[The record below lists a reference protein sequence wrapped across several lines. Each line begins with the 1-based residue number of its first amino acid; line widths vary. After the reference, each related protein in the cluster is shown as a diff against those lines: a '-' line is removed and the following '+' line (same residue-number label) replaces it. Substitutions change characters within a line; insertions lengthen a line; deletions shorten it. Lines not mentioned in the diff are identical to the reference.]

1 MTGSRFA
8 LDVEGVPR
16 PARAQALLDALRS
29 RVVIAD
35 GAMGTM
41 LQRYEPTLDDY
52 QQLEGCN
59 EILGVSRPDMIAA
72 IHDDYLA
79 VGIDAIET
87 NTFGANWSNL
97 SDYDIDDR
105 IHELAQVNTRIARE
119 RVEAA
124 EARDGRMRWVLGS
137 MGPGTKLPSLGHTTY
152 DHLKQTFAL
161 QAEGLIDGGADAFL
175 VETSQDLL
183 QTKAAINGCRQAIV
197 GRGIRLPIFVEVTV
211 ETTGTMLMGSEIG
224 AALTALEP
232 LGVDAI
238 GLNCATGPAEMSE
251 HLRHLSKHAAVPIAC
266 MPNAG
271 LPVLAAD
278 GARYPLS
285 PAELA
290 TAHEQFVREF
300 GLSLVGGCCGTTP
313 EHLAAV
319 VERLAPFREA
329 AGLDTPALRAGTRP
343 AEAEDASPAA
353 VVRPAEDASPAV
365 DGRSEGDVSPAM
377 AARPPGDAP
386 PLIECAAEGGVYR
399 DPPRSPQEFEP
410 GVSSLYQHVP
420 FRQDAAYLAI
430 GERTNAN
437 GSKAFREAM
446 LEGRWDDCV
455 EIARAQTRVGAHLLD
470 VCVDYVGRDGVADV
484 REVVSRFASASTLP
498 LVIDSTEP
506 AVIQAGLE
514 LVGGRPVV
522 NSVNYEDGDG
532 PASRFGRIMPLV
544 KEHGTA
550 VVALTIDEQGQA
562 RTAEDKLR
570 IASRLVDELVGEWG
584 MRVEDIIVD
593 CLTFPIATGQEETRR
608 DGIETIEAIRGLV
621 VKYPGINTTL
631 GVSNVSFGLN
641 PAARSVLNS
650 VFINEAR
657 EAGLT
662 SAIVD
667 AAKIVPL
674 ASIPDDQR
682 KVALDLVWDRREHDA
697 DGNVTYDPLAVM
709 LDLFAGVDTAA
720 LRDQRAAE
728 LAALPVGERLQRRI
742 IDGELKGLEADL
754 DLARAEGMAPLDII
768 NDQLLEGMK
777 VVGERFGSGQMQLPF
792 VLQSAEVMK
801 TAVALLEP
809 HMERTESAG
818 KGRIV
823 LATVRGDVH
832 DIGKNLVDIIL
843 TNNGYEVVNLG
854 IKQPIADII
863 AAAEEHDADVIGMSG
878 LLVKSTVVMK
888 ENLEELQARGLA
900 RKWPVLLGGAALTR
914 AYVEDDLA
922 GLFDGEVRYAKDAFE
937 GLALMEPL
945 VRVARGEPADAVGL
959 PPLKKRIHAAGSR
972 LTLTEPEAM
981 PARSDVAS
989 DNPVPA
995 PPFWGTRIVRGIAL
1009 ADYAAYLDERA
1020 TFMGQWGLKP
1030 GRGDDGLSYE
1040 QLVETEGRP
1049 RLRYWLDRILAE
1061 GMLDASVAYGY
1072 FPVVSEGDDLIV
1084 LHHGDDP
1091 SGVLGVPG
1099 LLAPDGGSLA
1109 DRVPSRSDGVPLAD
1123 RVPSRSDGGS
1133 LADRVPSRSDGV
1145 SRSIGTERLRFT
1157 FPRQRRD
1164 RHLCLSDFVR
1174 SRESGRIDV
1183 LPVQLVTAGARIDE
1197 VTAKLFA
1204 GDKYRDY
1211 YELNGLVMQ
1220 LTEALAELWHARI
1233 RSELGFAGEDPA
1245 DTAGLFKLEY
1255 RGARFS
1261 LGYPA
1266 CPDMEDRRKVVE
1278 LLRPERM
1285 GVELSEEL
1293 QLHPEQS
1300 TDAFVF
1306 HHPEAKYFSV

>member
-1 MTGSRFA
+1 MTAAPSAPRFA
-8 LDVEGVPR
+8 LDIDGVPR
-16 PARAQALLDALRS
+16 PERAQRLLDAVRA

-41 LQRYEPTLDDY
+41 LQRYDLSIDGDFAG
-52 QQLEGCN
+52 LEGCN
-59 EILGVSRPDMIAA
+59 EILNETRPDVVGE
-72 IHDDYLA
+72 IHDAYFA
-79 VGIDAIET
+79 VGVDAVET

-97 SDYDIDDR
+97 DDYGIVERISD
-105 IHELAQVNTRIARE
+105 LAERGARIARD
-119 RVEAA
+119 RAKAA
-124 EARDGRMRWVLGS
+124 EAVDGRERWVLGS

-152 DHLKQTFAL
+152 ANLKETFAL

-183 QTKAAINGCRQAIV
+183 QTKAAINGCKQAIV
-197 GRGIRLPIFVEVTV
+197 TRGIRLPIFVEVTV

-224 AALTALEP
+224 AALTAIEP

-251 HLRHLSKHAAVPIAC
+251 HLRHLSRHSGVPVAC

-271 LPVLAAD
+271 LPVL
-278 GARYPLS
+278 GANGAHYPLS

-300 GLSLVGGCCGTTP
+300 GLGLVGGCCGTTP
-313 EHLAAV
+313 EHLGAV
-319 VERLAPFREA
+319 VERLRP
-329 AGLDTPALRAGTRP
+329 LDLSGARAVTT
-343 AEAEDASPAA
+343 D
-353 VVRPAEDASPAV
+353 
-365 DGRSEGDVSPAM
+365 
-377 AARPPGDAP
+377 
-386 PLIECAAEGGVYR
+386 
-399 DPPRSPQEFEP
+399 P
-410 GVSSLYQHVP
+410 GVASLYQHVP
-420 FRQDAAYLAI
+420 FDQDASYLAI

-455 EIARAQTRVGAHLLD
+455 EIARNQIRVGAHLLD
-470 VCVDYVGRDGVADV
+470 VCVDYVGRDGVADI

-498 LVIDSTEP
+498 LVVDSTEP
-506 AVIQAGLE
+506 GVIAAGLE
-514 LVGGRPVV
+514 LIGGRPVV
-522 NSVNYEDGDG
+522 NSVNYEDGHG
-532 PASRFGRIMPLV
+532 AASRFGRIMPLV

-550 VVALTIDEQGQA
+550 VIALTIDEQGQA
-562 RTAEDKLR
+562 RTADDKVR
-570 IASRLVDELVGEWG
+570 IASRLIDELVGEWG
-584 MRVEDIIVD
+584 MRVSDIIVD
-593 CLTFPIATGQEETRR
+593 ALTFPIATGQEETRR
-608 DGIETIEAIRGLV
+608 DGIETIEAIRRITAT
-621 VKYPGINTTL
+621 YPGINTTL

-650 VFINEAR
+650 VFLHEAV

-662 SAIVD
+662 SGIID

-674 ASIPDDQR
+674 ASMSDEQR
-682 KVALDLVWDRREHDA
+682 KVALDLVWDRREYDA
-697 DGNVTYDPLAVM
+697 DGNVTYDPLATM

-728 LAALPVGERLQRRI
+728 LAALPTGERLQRRI
-742 IDGELKGLEADL
+742 IDGEGKGLEADL
-754 DLARAEGMAPLDII
+754 DLARAEGMTPLAII

-777 VVGERFGSGQMQLPF
+777 VVGERFGSGEMQLPF

-801 TAVALLEP
+801 NAVALLEP
-809 HMERTESAG
+809 HMEKADASG

-843 TNNGYEVVNLG
+843 TNNGYDVINLG

-863 AAAEEHDADVIGMSG
+863 AVAEEHDADVIGMSG

-888 ENLEELQARGLA
+888 ENLEELTARGLGT
-900 RKWPVLLGGAALTR
+900 RWPVILGGAALTR

-922 GLFDGEVRYAKDAFE
+922 GLFDGEVRYARDAFE

-945 VRVARGEPADAVGL
+945 VRVARGESPDAVGL
-959 PPLKKRIHAAGSR
+959 PALKKRRHAVGSK

-1009 ADYAAYLDERA
+1009 ADYAAFLDERA

-1030 GRGDDGLSYE
+1030 GRGSDGLSYE

-1049 RLRYWLDRILAE
+1049 RLRYWLDRILGE

-1091 SGVLGVPG
+1091 TGVLDRPG
-1099 LLAPDGGSLA
+1099 LLAPDGGS
-1109 DRVPSRSDGVPLAD
+1109 
-1123 RVPSRSDGGS
+1123 GG
-1133 LADRVPSRSDGV
+1133 LVGE
-1145 SRSIGTERLRFT
+1145 ERLRFH

-1164 RHLCLSDFVR
+1164 RHLNLADFVR
-1174 SRESGRIDV
+1174 SRASGEIDV
-1183 LPVQLVTAGARIDE
+1183 LPVQLVTAGAKIDT

-1204 GDKYRDY
+1204 EDRYRDY

-1220 LTEALAELWHARI
+1220 LTEALAEFWHARI
-1233 RSELGFAGEDPA
+1233 RSELGFAAEDPT

-1306 HHPEAKYFSV
+1306 HHPEATYFSV

>member
-1 MTGSRFA
+1 VTSTAPLRHP
-8 LDVEGVPR
+8 LDIDAVPR
-16 PARAQALLDALRS
+16 TERAQALLDALAE

-41 LQRYEPTLDDY
+41 LQRYEPTLEDY
-52 QQLEGCN
+52 RQLEGCN
-59 EILGVSRPDMIAA
+59 EILNVSRPDLIAR

-79 VGIDAIET
+79 VGIDAVET

-97 SDYDIDDR
+97 SDYAIDDR
-105 IHELAQVNTRIARE
+105 IHELAEAGARIARE
-119 RVEAA
+119 RCEAA
-124 EARDGRMRWVLGS
+124 EAVDGRMRWVLGS

-152 DHLKQTFAL
+152 AHLKETFAL

-183 QTKAAINGCRQAIV
+183 QTKAAVNGCKQAIV
-197 GRGIRLPIFVEVTV
+197 ARGVRLPIFVEVTV

-251 HLRHLSKHAAVPIAC
+251 HLRHLSKHSAVTIAC

-271 LPVLAAD
+271 LPVLTAD
-278 GARYPLS
+278 GAYYPLT
-285 PAELA
+285 PGELA

-300 GLSLVGGCCGTTP
+300 GIGLVGGCCGTTP

-319 VERLAPFREA
+319 VERL
-329 AGLDTPALRAGTRP
+329 RP
-343 AEAEDASPAA
+343 LQ
-353 VVRPAEDASPAV
+353 
-365 DGRSEGDVSPAM
+365 GG
-377 AARPPGDAP
+377 AARSATT
-386 PLIECAAEGGVYR
+386 
-399 DPPRSPQEFEP
+399 EP
-410 GVSSLYQHVP
+410 GVASLYQHVP
-420 FRQDAAYLAI
+420 FQQDASYLAI

-455 EIARAQTRVGAHLLD
+455 EIARNQIRVGAHLLD
-470 VCVDYVGRDGVADV
+470 VCIDYVGRDGVADI

-514 LVGGRPVV
+514 LIGGRPVV

-532 PASRFGRIMPLV
+532 ADSRFGRIMPLV

-550 VVALTIDEQGQA
+550 VIALTIDEQGQA
-562 RTAEDKLR
+562 RTAVDKLR
-570 IASRLVDELVGEWG
+570 IASRLVDALVGEWG
-584 MRVEDIIVD
+584 MKVEDIVVD

-608 DGIETIEAIRGLV
+608 DAIETIEAIRGLV
-621 VKYPGINTTL
+621 AKYPGIHTTL

-650 VFINEAR
+650 VFLHEATQ
-657 EAGLT
+657 AGLD
-662 SAIVD
+662 SGIID

-674 ASIPDDQR
+674 ASLPDDRRQ
-682 KVALDLVWDRREHDA
+682 VALDLVWDRREYDA
-697 DGNVTYDPLAVM
+697 EGNVTYDPLAVM
-709 LDLFAGVDTAA
+709 LDMFAGVDTAA

-754 DLARAEGMAPLDII
+754 DLARADGIAPLQII
-768 NDQLLEGMK
+768 NDHLLEGMK
-777 VVGERFGSGQMQLPF
+777 VVGERFGAGQMQLPF

-809 HMERTESAG
+809 HMEKSSASG

-823 LATVRGDVH
+823 LGTVRGDVH

-843 TNNGYEVVNLG
+843 TNNGYDVVNLG

-888 ENLEELQARGLA
+888 ENLQELQARGLA
-900 RKWPVLLGGAALTR
+900 GRWPVLLGGAALTR

-922 GLFDGEVRYAKDAFE
+922 ALFDGEVRYAKDAFE

-945 VRVARGEPADAVGL
+945 VRVARGESPDAVGL
-959 PPLKKRIHAAGSR
+959 PPLKKRIHREGSL

-989 DNPVPA
+989 DNAVPA

-1009 ADYAAYLDERA
+1009 ADYAAFLDERA

-1030 GRGDDGLSYE
+1030 GRGEDGLSYE

-1072 FPVVSEGDDLIV
+1072 FPVVSEGDDLVV

-1091 SGVLGVPG
+1091 AGVLGPAG
-1099 LLAPDGGSLA
+1099 LLAPDGGSAGALGA
-1109 DRVPSRSDGVPLAD
+1109 
-1123 RVPSRSDGGS
+1123 
-1133 LADRVPSRSDGV
+1133 
-1145 SRSIGTERLRFT
+1145 ERLRFS

-1164 RHLCLSDFVR
+1164 RHLCLADFVR
-1174 SRESGRIDV
+1174 SRESGAVDV
-1183 LPVQLVTAGARIDE
+1183 LPVQLVTAGARIDQ

-1204 GDKYRDY
+1204 EDRYRDY

-1220 LTEALAELWHARI
+1220 LTEALAEFWHARI
-1233 RSELGFAGEDPA
+1233 RSELGFAAEDPA